1 MSMGEVIGL
10 VNAGIAITL
19 AVMAVT
25 ALRQGSPYWREW
37 PPGFLIAV
45 GGWLATLAVVLGQ
58 IAIFRWTTVE
68 GAFGS
73 HGWGT
78 LGLRLLCLGFTVAMF
93 RRLVTGELATDRD
106 RSRLHGGGG

>member
-1 MSMGEVIGL
+1 MTIGEVIGV
-10 VNAGIAITL
+10 VNGCIAVTL
-19 AVMAVT
+19 AMMSVT

-45 GGWLATLAVVLGQ
+45 GGWLATLALVLGQ
-58 IAIFRWTTVE
+58 IAIFRWTTVD
-68 GAFGS
+68 GPLGS
-73 HGWGT
+73 HGLGT

-106 RSRLHGGGG
+106 RARLHGGDG